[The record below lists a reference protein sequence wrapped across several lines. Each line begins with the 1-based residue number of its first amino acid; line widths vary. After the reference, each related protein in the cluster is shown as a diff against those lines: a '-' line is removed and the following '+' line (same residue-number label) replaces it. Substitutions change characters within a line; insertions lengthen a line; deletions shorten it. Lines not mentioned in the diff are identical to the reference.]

1 MARPKKTNTM
11 SPYMDTLKAKL
22 KEKYSEGTA
31 NLYLVKLRILNRDKP
46 FPSLAFLKNHTK
58 LLEIINA
65 VENVNTRKSYLTA
78 VVGVVDS
85 ANIPAYN
92 KINEHY
98 KKALNEFKVDYNKID
113 KNAKTA
119 TQSKNWIEWS
129 EVEALQ
135 KKLTTSASKVK
146 KSDIENN
153 NGGAIDTLEQHL
165 LLSLYTMIPPRRN
178 ADFYEMVIGKA
189 GDKSKNYYDGKQFVL
204 NIFKTARSR
213 GSEFIDVP
221 DNLQKVID
229 TYIELMG
236 LKDGDY
242 LLYNG
247 SKRSPIK
254 ITRELNHIFGK
265 KISSSMLRHIW
276 NTFLFGDVI
285 DKIKENADA
294 LGHSVGMDL
303 NYVKTD

>member
-11 SPYMDTLKAKL
+11 SPYMEALKVTL

-46 FPSLAFLKNHTK
+46 FTSLAFLKNHTK
-58 LLEIINA
+58 LLELMNA
-65 VENVNTRKSYLTA
+65 VENVNTRKSYMTA
-78 VVGVVDS
+78 VVGVLES
-85 ANIPAYN
+85 INIPAYN
-92 KINEHY
+92 KINVHY
-98 KKALNEFKVDYNKID
+98 KNALNTFKVDYNKID
-113 KNAKTA
+113 KNEKSA

-135 KKLTTSASKVK
+135 KKLAATADKVTK
-146 KSDIENN
+146 NDIDNN
-153 NGGAIDTLEQHL
+153 NGASIDALEQNL

-189 GDKSKNYYDGKQFVL
+189 GEKNKNYYDGDKFIL
-204 NIFKTARSR
+204 NVFKTSRSR
-213 GSEFIDVP
+213 GSEIIEVP
-221 DNLQKVID
+221 DNLKKVVD
-229 TYIELMG
+229 NYIQLMR
-236 LKDGDY
+236 LKDGHY

-276 NTFLFGDVI
+276 NTHLFGDVI
-285 DKIKENADA
+285 DKIKENSIA
-294 LGHSVGMDL
+294 LGHSMGMDL
-303 NYVKTD
+303 QYVKTD

>member
-1 MARPKKTNTM
+1 MARPKKMNTM
-11 SPYMDTLKAKL
+11 SPYMDGLKTKL
-22 KEKYSEGTA
+22 LEKYSEGTA

-46 FPSLAFLKNHTK
+46 FTSLSFLKNHTK
-58 LLEIINA
+58 LLELMNA
-65 VENVNTRKSYLTA
+65 VENVNTRKSYMTA
-78 VVGVVDS
+78 VVGVLE
-85 ANIPAYN
+85 ALNIPAYN

-113 KNAKTA
+113 KNAKTE

-135 KKLTTSASKVK
+135 KKLASAADKVK

-153 NGGAIDTLEQHL
+153 NGASIDALEQHL

-189 GDKSKNYYDGKQFVL
+189 GDKSKNYYDGDKFVL

-213 GSEFIDVP
+213 GAEIIEVP
-221 DNLQKVID
+221 DKLQKVID
-229 TYIELMG
+229 NYIELTG
-236 LKDGDY
+236 LKTGDY

-254 ITRELNHIFGK
+254 ITRELNHIFDK

-276 NTFLFGDVI
+276 NTHLFGDVI

-303 NYVKTD
+303 NYVKN